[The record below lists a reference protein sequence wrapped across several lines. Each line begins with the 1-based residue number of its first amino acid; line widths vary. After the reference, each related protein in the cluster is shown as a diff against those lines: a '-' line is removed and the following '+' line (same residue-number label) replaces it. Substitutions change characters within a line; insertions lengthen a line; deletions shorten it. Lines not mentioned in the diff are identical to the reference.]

1 MKLRWMAES
10 AGLALLLSFSYFAE
24 ILFPGDIALYHHRFN
39 LMNIVWGLLLA
50 DLVVALL
57 VLGAITYFHHRFAP
71 RPRAVVAAV
80 FSAFIVLRIAD
91 CSIALFSLWHTS
103 LNPQLSVGASL
114 QRFWIQAMA
123 DVGRPL
129 YRVPFMICIAALA
142 IWLPAITGRFV
153 SVLRIG
159 LASFAFCLLWIVPKL
174 LYCAFVL
181 KPMVAFDHSVKVAPP
196 AQNPRVLWI
205 LLDELSYDKVFD
217 TRPADVNLPNLDRFR
232 NESTSFSNLR
242 PIGYFT
248 DRIVPSVF
256 EGKAIANIHSD
267 AHGWLYYLDPDDKR
281 WVKFDANDSIF
292 GVAKDQGWKPGVV
305 GWYNPYCRMM
315 QSVLVSCSWQQSFVS
330 NLPIELLG
338 ATGDKSP
345 FHDAA
350 ILVPAFFYNR
360 SPDRDV
366 LLGQRVRTLNR
377 SMQRAGS
384 LIANGNVTFG
394 FIHLSVPHPPG
405 FYDRKTHQFCNCG
418 DYLDNLVLADDV
430 LGTLLHQIE
439 QTPWAGQTTIIV
451 TSDHSWRVPMWRP
464 GAAWTHEE
472 EITTHGAFDQR
483 PMLLIHFPGQ
493 TKNDDVPAATP
504 ELWEHD
510 ILAAMLQR
518 KMQTPEDLQN
528 FLHARNPISL
538 SSTSAAL
545 PSPGDD

>member
-1 MKLRWMAES
+1 MKLRWLAES

-24 ILFPGDIALYHHRFN
+24 VLFPGDIALYHHRFN

-50 DLVVALL
+50 DLVVAL
-57 VLGAITYFHHRFAP
+57 VILGAIVYFHHRFAP

-103 LNPQLSVGASL
+103 LNPDLSGGASL
-114 QRFWIQAMA
+114 QRFWIQSMA

-129 YRVPFMICIAALA
+129 YRVPFMIGVTALA
-142 IWLPAITGRFV
+142 IWLPAVTGRFV
-153 SVLRIG
+153 TVLRVS

-181 KPMVAFDHSVKVAPP
+181 KPMVAFDHSSHVAPP
-196 AQNPRVLWI
+196 AENPRVLWI

-217 TRPADVNLPNLDRFR
+217 TRPADVKLPNLDRLR

-256 EGKAIANIHSD
+256 EGKTIANIHSD

-281 WVKFDANDSIF
+281 WVKFDANNSIF
-292 GVAKDQGWKPGVV
+292 GIAKDQGWKPGVV

-345 FHDAA
+345 LHDAA

-366 LLGQRVRTLNR
+366 LLAQRVRTLNR
-377 SMQRAGS
+377 SMQRANA
-384 LIANGNVTFG
+384 LIADGNVTFG

-430 LGTLLHQIE
+430 LGTLLHEIE
-439 QTPWAGQTTIIV
+439 QTPWAGKTTIIV

-464 GAAWTHEE
+464 SSAWTHEE
-472 EITTHGAFDQR
+472 EMVTQGRFDQR

-493 TKNDDVPAATP
+493 TANDEVQAPTP

-510 ILAAMLQR
+510 IFAAMLQH

-528 FLHARNPISL
+528 FLHARNPVSL
-538 SSTSAAL
+538 SSNQT
-545 PSPGDD
+545 P